1 MRRPSGLPCGV
12 GLSEGLGINRGRLA
26 WSERDSRGKSPGR
39 LGGVGRR
46 FPLRRRGG
54 AEKRRQAAQR
64 ASEEIR
70 ALKLSCA
77 HLMAEAAR
85 AETSGARVCA
95 AHGRETT
102 LEYQYSLLLH
112 A

>member
-1 MRRPSGLPCGV
+1 M
-12 GLSEGLGINRGRLA
+12 
-26 WSERDSRGKSPGR
+26 
-39 LGGVGRR
+39 
-46 FPLRRRGG
+46 
-54 AEKRRQAAQR
+54 
-64 ASEEIR
+64 R
-70 ALKLSCA
+70 ALKLSSA

-85 AETSGARVCA
+85 SEASEARVCA

>member
-1 MRRPSGLPCGV
+1 M
-12 GLSEGLGINRGRLA
+12 SEGLGINRGRLA
-26 WSERDSRGKSPGR
+26 WSGSDSQGKPPDR

-46 FPLRRRGG
+46 FPLRRSGG

-64 ASEEIR
+64 ASEEMR
-70 ALKLSCA
+70 ALKLASA
-77 HLMAEAAR
+77 HSMAEAAR
-85 AETSGARVCA
+85 AEASGARVCA

-102 LEYQYSLLLH
+102 LEHQNSPLLH